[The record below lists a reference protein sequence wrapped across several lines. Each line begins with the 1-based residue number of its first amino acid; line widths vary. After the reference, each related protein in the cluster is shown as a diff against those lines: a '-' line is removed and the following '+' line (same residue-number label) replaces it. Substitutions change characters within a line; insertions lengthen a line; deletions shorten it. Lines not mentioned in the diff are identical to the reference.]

1 MRFVLVLVPAVL
13 LWTENTTSA
22 VLSAI
27 LTLYA
32 GLLASQILPENFPN
46 QNAMPGLPRENCVRQ
61 LSR

>member
-22 VLSAI
+22 VLAAI

-32 GLLASQILPENFPN
+32 GAARKPDTS
-46 QNAMPGLPRENCVRQ
+46 
-61 LSR
+61 

>member
-1 MRFVLVLVPAVL
+1 MRFVLVLVPAVS

-22 VLSAI
+22 VLAAI

-32 GLLASQILPENFPN
+32 GLLASQILPENFSN
-46 QNAMPGLPRENCVRQ
+46 QNALPKLSRDCVRQ